1 MTALRIKS
9 TRENADFLALG
20 LVRKLFQVPSAL
32 HHSSIA
38 CLLRYAFRLREYMCY
53 IVGQLQQ
60 ALRHISFSISYVGKL
75 RRFVPTRAS
84 STSHPGPGPEP
95 HAVLLQ
101 PQTSAATS
109 VIWSLRALIRERP
122 WREVFTALRPLC
134 WSCLCCNA
142 LTAWALRRGQRPS

>member
-32 HHSSIA
+32 HHSSTV
-38 CLLRYAFRLREYMCY
+38 CLLRCTFRLREYMCY

-75 RRFVPTRAS
+75 RRFVPARAS
-84 STSHPGPGPEP
+84 STSTPDP
-95 HAVLLQ
+95 VLNHTQCCCSRKHWQ
-101 PQTSAATS
+101 P
-109 VIWSLRALIRERP
+109 
-122 WREVFTALRPLC
+122 
-134 WSCLCCNA
+134 
-142 LTAWALRRGQRPS
+142 RR